1 MTNAKRLP
9 KFASVGAIG
18 FLIDA
23 GILTLLMTG
32 FGLHHYLAR
41 AISFS
46 AAVTTTWYLNRRWVF
61 DRAAV
66 QMSGS
71 EYFRYFAVQVIG
83 AMINL
88 GVFVLAIELSE
99 NLVNVP
105 VVPLAMGAALALLF
119 NFGASSRFVFAD
131 RNGRGVR
138 PDESLQ

>member
-23 GILTLLMTG
+23 GILTVLMTG
-32 FGLHHYLAR
+32 FGLHHYPAR
-41 AISFS
+41 AISF
-46 AAVTTTWYLNRRWVF
+46 ATAVTATWYLNRRWVF

-66 QMSGS
+66 KMSGS
-71 EYFRYFAVQVIG
+71 EYGAYFAVQIIG
-83 AMINL
+83 ALINL

-99 NLVNVP
+99 DLANVP

-131 RNGRGVR
+131 RGGQL
-138 PDESLQ
+138 PDESR

>member
-1 MTNAKRLP
+1 MPSTKRLP

-32 FGLHHYLAR
+32 FGFHHYIAR
-41 AISFS
+41 AISFGT
-46 AAVTTTWYLNRRWVF
+46 AVTTTWYLNRRWVF
-61 DRAAV
+61 DRAAKKI
-66 QMSGS
+66 SGS
-71 EYFRYFAVQVIG
+71 EYFAYVVVQIIG
-83 AMINL
+83 ATINL
-88 GVFVLAIELSE
+88 LVFVLAIELSE

-119 NFGASSRFVFAD
+119 NFSASSRFVFVD
-131 RNGRGVR
+131 RSNKTVA